1 MSTAELFIGQDGNG
15 DFVVVDISKAAAQ
28 ELFERLLESMELAAP
43 EYIPQFEGEAA
54 GGVMSIA
61 DLPSAAFMDASR
73 TIIQACDEVA
83 VLQPFKAELKTA
95 LEADPRFK
103 KAVA

>member
-1 MSTAELFIGQDGNG
+1 MSASELYIGEDADGQ
-15 DFVVVDISKAAAQ
+15 FVVVDLSKAATW
-28 ELFERLLESMELAAP
+28 ELFERIRDGMAAIVP

-103 KAVA
+103 KAAA